1 MFLMNYSKLCI
12 SSYKKYDRL
21 CVMLK
26 SVSWDTAFQKYSF
39 KSAFLVFVLSYS
51 FCLAKVYIER
61 ICIVFVSVRYVR
73 MKGGNINEQIKSNA
87 NSRDNVEVT
96 ITFISKNN
104 TARV

>member
-39 KSAFLVFVLSYS
+39 KRAFVVFVLSYS

-73 MKGGNINEQIKSNA
+73 MKERGQYQ
-87 NSRDNVEVT
+87 
-96 ITFISKNN
+96 
-104 TARV
+104 